1 MLAVV
6 LLAGVL
12 LPSRFPDLPSAP
24 PAPAPA
30 GSPRYAAPPGMNALA
45 RLRARAAR
53 QLTPE
58 QIVAKKLALF
68 AKRHRALVH
77 KIADHYHLKVPSDV
91 DRFFAA
97 VEAGNWDEAHSIFH
111 ALRGGDQQ
119 QPGNGPASDDLR
131 KFWRP
136 ILEAYGAAEQ
146 AQLWPAQQ
154 LLDYGNSVLG
164 SLRPGMAYV
173 GGTDSGCFIPTM
185 LNETSDGDQ
194 HIVFTQNA
202 LADSSYIDY
211 LNFLYGNQLN
221 TLTADDNK
229 NAFAQYTADAQQR
242 LEHDQQFPDEPKQL
256 LPGEDVKMVN
266 GSLNVSGVTSVMAID
281 EVLLQNFL
289 QKNPNLSVALEE
301 SYPLKS
307 TYAAAAPLGP
317 IMELGAN
324 GGAAAITPDSAAQ
337 AAGYWDSAAQNLLAN
352 PETAGSETTLKTY
365 SHDAVAAANLLANNN
380 YSEAAD
386 QTYQTAL
393 DLWPDSVE
401 AVATYARFLA
411 SQGQMDQANEVLNAF
426 VPEDPGQASTIAAL
440 RATLKPAPSQPL
452 PASP

>member
-1 MLAVV
+1 
-6 LLAGVL
+6 
-12 LPSRFPDLPSAP
+12 
-24 PAPAPA
+24 
-30 GSPRYAAPPGMNALA
+30 
-45 RLRARAAR
+45 
-53 QLTPE
+53 LTPE

-97 VEAGNWDEAHSIFH
+97 VEAGNWEEAHSIFH

-173 GGTDSGCFIPTM
+173 GGTDPGCFIPTM

-211 LNFLYGNQLN
+211 LNFLYGDQLN

-266 GSLNVSGVTSVMAID
+266 GSLNVSGVTAVMAIN
-281 EVLLQNFL
+281 EVLL
-289 QKNPNLSVALEE
+289 
-301 SYPLKS
+301 
-307 TYAAAAPLGP
+307 
-317 IMELGAN
+317 
-324 GGAAAITPDSAAQ
+324 
-337 AAGYWDSAAQNLLAN
+337 
-352 PETAGSETTLKTY
+352 
-365 SHDAVAAANLLANNN
+365 
-380 YSEAAD
+380 
-386 QTYQTAL
+386 
-393 DLWPDSVE
+393 
-401 AVATYARFLA
+401 
-411 SQGQMDQANEVLNAF
+411 
-426 VPEDPGQASTIAAL
+426 
-440 RATLKPAPSQPL
+440 
-452 PASP
+452 